1 MNRKKTGGR
10 QKGTPNKATA
20 ELRKFVSELIEENKE
35 LIKSDFLS
43 LPPRDRIVAVERLL
57 SFVLPKATEEV
68 ESDEDLVRIIK
79 FVDA

>member
-57 SFVLPKATEEV
+57 SFVLPKPTEPDEP
-68 ESDEDLVRIIK
+68 DEDRNITIQ
-79 FVDA
+79 FID